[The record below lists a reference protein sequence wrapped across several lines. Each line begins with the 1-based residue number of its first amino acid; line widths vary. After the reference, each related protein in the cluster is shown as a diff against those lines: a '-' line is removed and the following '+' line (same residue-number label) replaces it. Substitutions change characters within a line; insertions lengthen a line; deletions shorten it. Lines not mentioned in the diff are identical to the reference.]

1 MKTRLLP
8 HPTTLLLLPALALL
22 ATAGPARAED
32 AKTLQA
38 GALTFEYGD
47 PWKDVSSGRPMRAGE
62 LKYDHT
68 EEGLEDVEV
77 VFYYFGPGQGGG
89 IEPNIQRWVGQFEGE
104 PSVERETVEID
115 GHKIHY
121 LYAKGTYLDSGM
133 GGPFAGNKTPKA
145 GYMMLA
151 AIVENEKGAVFL
163 KATAPEKSAEA
174 IKDAFKKVA
183 QSPFED

>member
-1 MKTRLLP
+1 MKNRL
-8 HPTTLLLLPALALL
+8 HPLLLAIVAVPALLL
-22 ATAGPARAED
+22 ALTVHADE
-32 AKTLQA
+32 AKTLKA
-38 GALTFEYGD
+38 GALTFHYHA

-62 LKYDHT
+62 LKYEHKE

-104 PSVERETVEID
+104 PTVERETDEVD
-115 GHKIHY
+115 GNKIHY

-133 GGPFAGNKTPKA
+133 GGPFAGNKTAKE

-151 AIVENEKGAVFL
+151 AIVENKEGAVFL

-183 QSPFED
+183 TSPFEG

>member
-1 MKTRLLP
+1 MKNRLFPQVLL
-8 HPTTLLLLPALALL
+8 TLSLAFGG
-22 ATAGPARAED
+22 AFTAAAED
-32 AKTLQA
+32 PEPLKAGEFFFKFAK
-38 GALTFEYGD
+38 
-47 PWKDVSSGRPMRAGE
+47 PWENVSSGRPMRAGE

-89 IEPNIQRWVGQFEGE
+89 IEPNIQRWVGQFEAE
-104 PSVERETVEID
+104 PTVERESVEID

-133 GGPFAGNKTPKA
+133 GGPFSGQKTAKPD
-145 GYMMLA
+145 YMMLA
-151 AIVENEKGAVFL
+151 AIVESDQGAVFL
-163 KATAPEKSAEA
+163 KAAAPEKSAEA
-174 IKDAFKKVA
+174 IKAAFKKLA

>member
-1 MKTRLLP
+1 MNRRLHPHFFVLP
-8 HPTTLLLLPALALL
+8 LL
-22 ATAGPARAED
+22 AAFAIAAHAED
-32 AKTLQA
+32 TKTLKA
-38 GALTFEYGD
+38 GALIFKYGK
-47 PWKDVSSGRPMRAGE
+47 PWEDVSSGRPMRAGE

-89 IEPNIQRWVGQFEGE
+89 IEANLQRWIGQFEGE
-104 PSVERETVEID
+104 PKVEKEIDEVD

-121 LYAKGTYLDSGM
+121 LYATGTYLDSGM
-133 GGPFAGNKTPKA
+133 GGPFASQKTPKP

-151 AIVENEKGAVFL
+151 AIVESDQGAVFL

-174 IKDAFKKVA
+174 TKEAFKKVA
-183 QSPFED
+183 ASPFDD